1 MVFFWDLD
9 KTKAVGYARLAQ
21 GQENIV
27 SMAVSPEEDKAVC
40 FTSCSRVFVI
50 KLCNLE
56 CALSSKFLL
65 SQMKCKVTTAKT
77 SPQLAG
83 EITSTSTSP
92 SPSVED
98 ENFSSSDSEEDMHD
112 YYLEHDDVNE
122 FD

>member
-1 MVFFWDLD
+1 MVFLWDLN
-9 KTKAVGYARLAQ
+9 KTKAVGFARLAQ

-40 FTSCSRVFVI
+40 FTSCSRVFVV

-56 CALSSKFLL
+56 CALSSSLA
-65 SQMKCKVTTAKT
+65 QMKCKVTTAKT
-77 SPQLAG
+77 SQQLAG

-92 SPSVED
+92 SPSAED

-112 YYLEHDDVNE
+112 YYLEHDDVDE